1 MTTVNVQFVKK
12 SANAKIGRIPCT
24 TSGRD
29 TCPPTCPLI
38 NNGCYASSGFHTR
51 LNWDKVTSGERGG
64 SLAQLCETVAALPD
78 GQLWRHNVAGDL
90 PHKDGFIDY
99 AAVKALADANKGKR
113 GFTYTHHLM
122 TRHINRDAVEA
133 ANMKGFTIN
142 LSGDNI
148 HKADKLAALNIAP
161 VVAIVAPDQLTNF
174 TSAAGNKVV
183 ICPAV
188 TRDDVTCETCKMCA
202 IPTRKTII
210 AFPAHGTGKAK
221 ITNLEID

>member
-1 MTTVNVQFVKK
+1 M
-12 SANAKIGRIPCT
+12 
-24 TSGRD
+24 
-29 TCPPTCPLI
+29 
-38 NNGCYASSGFHTR
+38 
-51 LNWDKVTSGERGG
+51 
-64 SLAQLCETVAALPD
+64 AQLCETVAALPD